1 LSSHK
6 VRIPTAKEET
16 TVKTATLDDKM
27 LHGVALSGLAKS
39 RAIGEPL
46 EHDDSLM
53 LSLVSPSAPK
63 WQRKFIWEF
72 SRVGNRDEETNY
84 DNLVYDSYFLSGK
97 PEYAVVAVRA
107 GYACGLLVLWKGGYT
122 RGVKSDLRADP
133 ERWIITFIWVAKE
146 LRRQGVATRLVRA
159 ASRWSGLQAEEFGW
173 HTPFSKSGLALAR
186 IISPQSIVTAR
197 LS

>member
-1 LSSHK
+1 
-6 VRIPTAKEET
+6 
-16 TVKTATLDDKM
+16 
-27 LHGVALSGLAKS
+27 
-39 RAIGEPL
+39 
-46 EHDDSLM
+46 M

-63 WQRKFIWEF
+63 WQRKFIWEL
-72 SRVGNRDEETNY
+72 SRVGSRDEETNY
-84 DNLVYDSYFLSGK
+84 DNFVYDSYFLNGK

-122 RGVKSDLRADP
+122 RKRDWTLLFQKPTGLRSDLQADP

-173 HTPFSKSGLALAR
+173 YTPFSKSGLALAR

>member
-1 LSSHK
+1 
-6 VRIPTAKEET
+6 
-16 TVKTATLDDKM
+16 VKTATLDDKM
-27 LHGVALSGLAKS
+27 LHGVAPSGFAKS

-46 EHDDSLM
+46 DHDDSLM

-63 WQRKFIWEF
+63 WQRKFVWEL
-72 SRVGNRDEETNY
+72 SRVGNRDEETKY

-122 RGVKSDLRADP
+122 RKRDWTLLFQNPTGVKSDLRADP

-159 ASRWSGLQAEEFGW
+159 ASKWSGLQAEEFGW